1 MMRRVHVIGAGLA
14 GLAAALRLSRD
25 GASVRLYEAAPQAG
39 GRCRSYFD
47 PQLDAM
53 IDNGNHLVLSGNRDC
68 ADFLAEIGTTDL
80 MHWPE
85 TSDFGFVDLA
95 TDGRF
100 TVRLNDGMFPWWI
113 LSAARRVPGTRIAD
127 HFALANLFTGRHDAR
142 IEDRIRCEG
151 ALYDR
156 FVRPVMIAALN
167 TEPAGASA
175 ALAAAVLRESLARGG
190 AACRP
195 LVATHGLGATFIDPA
210 IDMLKRRG
218 VEIEFG
224 ARVQSL
230 ETSDGCVRGLGFN
243 TRRIE
248 IAEDERVIL
257 AVSAHI
263 AQNLLPDLT
272 VPDRYNAI
280 LNVHFAAP
288 PPADMP
294 AVLGL
299 LNATSEWIFAFDGRI
314 SVTISAANRLMDEPR
329 ETLAETVWR
338 EVSQALHLDQPMP
351 KWQVVKE
358 RRATFDA
365 TPDQDALRPSAKTH
379 LCNLFLAGDWTAT
392 GLPATIEGAI
402 RSGRKAAD
410 LILA

>member
-1 MMRRVHVIGAGLA
+1 MTRCVHVIGAGLA

-25 GASVRLYEAAPQAG
+25 GTSVRLYEAAPQAG

-47 PQLDAM
+47 PQLDAT

-68 ADFLAEIGTTDL
+68 GDYLAEIGTSHL
-80 MHWPE
+80 MHRPA
-85 TSDFGFVDLA
+85 TSDFGFADLA
-95 TDGRF
+95 TGGRF

-113 LSAARRVPGTRIAD
+113 LSSARRVPGTGIAD
-127 HFALANLFTGRHDAR
+127 HVALANLFTGRAGAR

-156 FVRPVMIAALN
+156 FVRPLMIAALN

-195 LVATHGLGATFIDPA
+195 LVATHGLGATFVQPA
-210 IDMLKRRG
+210 IDLLKRRG

-224 ARVQSL
+224 ARVQALDS
-230 ETSDGCVRGLGFN
+230 SDGRVHALTFN

-248 IAEDERVIL
+248 MGPDDEVIL
-257 AVSAHI
+257 AVPAHI
-263 AQNLLPDLT
+263 AQNLIPDLI

-294 AVLGL
+294 PLLGL
-299 LNATSEWIFAFDGRI
+299 LNATTEWIFAFDGRI
-314 SVTISAANRLMDEPR
+314 SVTISAANRLMDESR
-329 ETLAETVWR
+329 EALAETVWR
-338 EVSQALHLDQPMP
+338 EVSQVLHLEQPMP

-365 TPDQDALRPSAKTH
+365 TPDQDARRPSAKTH
-379 LCNLFLAGDWTAT
+379 LRNLFLAGDWTAT

-410 LILA
+410 LIIA